1 MTRGSCNVR
10 IRIPRK
16 EWQSKATQS
25 NFKSRAQNAGVRRS
39 VSTYRCITSDQGR
52 ILQCTEERLSKIMNV
67 EDTVTLLGPVGV
79 IAKRMNPNMSEIG
92 ISGEPFFWPE
102 V

>member
-1 MTRGSCNVR
+1 VEAATAGLEFLEKNGSLRQPSEISSAELKN
-10 IRIPRK
+10 
-16 EWQSKATQS
+16 T
-25 NFKSRAQNAGVRRS
+25 GVRGS
-39 VSTYRCITSDQGR
+39 VSTYRCVTSDQGR

-67 EDTVTLLGPVGV
+67 EDTVTLLCPVGI

-92 ISGEPFFWPE
+92 IPGEPFFWPE